1 MPAHARAFVDA
12 LVAKFAGKECQVLEQ
27 KTKQIKARSRE
38 KAPLERPRQVSPAEF
53 PDAFANGI
61 PGRPCSY
68 LSAGTV
74 TRASRL
80 WPPSR

>member
-38 KAPLERPRQVSPAEF
+38 KAPLERPRQVSPA
-53 PDAFANGI
+53 
-61 PGRPCSY
+61 
-68 LSAGTV
+68 
-74 TRASRL
+74 
-80 WPPSR
+80 